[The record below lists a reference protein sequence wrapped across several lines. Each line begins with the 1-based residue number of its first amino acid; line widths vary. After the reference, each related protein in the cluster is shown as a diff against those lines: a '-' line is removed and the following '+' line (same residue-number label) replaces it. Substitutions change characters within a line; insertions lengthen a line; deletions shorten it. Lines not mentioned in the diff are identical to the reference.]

1 LLLGIALMLASAAA
15 RPALPLGIGKDGFP
29 TLAPML
35 EEVTPSVV
43 NISVLSRTPEVENPL
58 LQDPAFRR
66 FFNLPERPR
75 PQLSAGSGVVVDAQ
89 NGFVLTN
96 HHVVKNA
103 QQIVVTLKDRRELKA
118 QLVGA
123 DAGTD
128 IALLKIDAQ
137 NLSAARFGNSDQ
149 LNVGDFVVAIGN
161 PFGLGQTVTSGI
173 VSALGRSGLDIE
185 GYEDFIQTDASI
197 NAGNSGGALV
207 NLKGELIGINT
218 AIIGPAG
225 GNVGIGF
232 AIPSNMA
239 RAVMAQLRRFG
250 ELRRGVFGATT
261 QDLTPELG
269 KVLKVRAKEG
279 AAVVEVSL
287 GSAADKAGL
296 KPSDVVVAINGRPV
310 RGALDLRN
318 QLGLVPVGE
327 DVELRIQR
335 EGSERTVKV
344 VLEPVQPR
352 RGSGQLVAELS
363 GAAFTN
369 VERDRNAGAQ
379 PVGAGVVSVEQGS
392 AAWNHGLRPGDIV
405 VGVNRRKVTSVGEL
419 ATALRST
426 DKTLQL
432 NVVRGDF
439 LITLT
444 ARRAR

>member
-1 LLLGIALMLASAAA
+1 
-15 RPALPLGIGKDGFP
+15 
-29 TLAPML
+29 
-35 EEVTPSVV
+35 
-43 NISVLSRTPEVENPL
+43 
-58 LQDPAFRR
+58 
-66 FFNLPERPR
+66 
-75 PQLSAGSGVVVDAQ
+75 
-89 NGFVLTN
+89 
-96 HHVVKNA
+96 
-103 QQIVVTLKDRRELKA
+103 
-118 QLVGA
+118 
-123 DAGTD
+123 
-128 IALLKIDAQ
+128 
-137 NLSAARFGNSDQ
+137 
-149 LNVGDFVVAIGN
+149 
-161 PFGLGQTVTSGI
+161 
-173 VSALGRSGLDIE
+173 
-185 GYEDFIQTDASI
+185 
-197 NAGNSGGALV
+197 LV

-250 ELRRGVFGATT
+250 ELRRGVFGAAT

-296 KPSDVVVAINGRPV
+296 RPSDVVVAINGRPV

-327 DVELRIQR
+327 DVELRIQH

-369 VERDRNAGAQ
+369 VERDRNAG
-379 PVGAGVVSVEQGS
+379 G
-392 AAWNHGLRPGDIV
+392 
-405 VGVNRRKVTSVGEL
+405 K
-419 ATALRST
+419 
-426 DKTLQL
+426 
-432 NVVRGDF
+432 
-439 LITLT
+439 
-444 ARRAR
+444 